1 MVLELIDLLR
11 CTKAHQDSPL
21 VATIHTRSDRDIVA
35 GLLGCPVCGA
45 EYPIENGIAIFGEGL
60 PPEPARVPE
69 PYAETD
75 EEAAMRCAAM
85 LALFDPGG
93 VVILGG
99 AWGRC
104 AATLLEMTRVSLL
117 LVEPPPEIRLGN
129 AIAGIR
135 VGTTI
140 PLAPASARGIAL
152 DDRTSVPSLV
162 VSAARALKP
171 GARLVASAGAT
182 IPAGIV
188 ERARDDRHW
197 VGEAAP
203 APSAPVQLTK
213 GRAR

>member
-1 MVLELIDLLR
+1 MVLELLDLLR
-11 CTKAHQDSPL
+11 CTTPHEDFPL
-21 VATIHTRSDRDIVA
+21 VAAIRTRSDRDITA

-45 EYPIENGIAIFGEGL
+45 EYPIEDGIAIFGEGL
-60 PPEPARVPE
+60 PREPARVPE
-69 PYAETD
+69 PYGETD

-104 AATLLEMTRVSLL
+104 APTLLEMTRTSLL
-117 LVEPPPEIRLGN
+117 LVEPPTDIRLGN
-129 AIAGIR
+129 GIGGIR

-140 PLAPASARGIAL
+140 PLAASSARGIAL
-152 DDRTSVPSLV
+152 DDRTSLPTLV

-171 GARLVASAGAT
+171 GGRLVASAAQAV
-182 IPAGIV
+182 PVGIV

-197 VGEAAP
+197 VGEAEP
-203 APSAPVQLTK
+203 APSVPVQLT
-213 GRAR
+213 RVR